1 MKKSNIPVKTFYAAS
16 QGTYGNA
23 LLNWANHAPSD
34 IVEYAFSYRNAAH
47 NLIACRE
54 KIEFGAI
61 DHNACPI
68 IFLFRHSIEL
78 YLKAIV
84 YHLAKLSIDDG
95 QLKIVLPKLWK
106 EHSLVRLLEMAKPVM
121 MAMRTSLPPALR
133 ELDQDTRLFLA
144 NLDGI
149 DPGSYTFRYPVT
161 SHGNSSL
168 SDMLIV
174 NIFVFADQA
183 DFALDELRSLCHYL
197 IDKVHALSPQMR
209 LDLTHLSRM

>member
-1 MKKSNIPVKTFYAAS
+1 MKKSNISVGNFYAAS
-16 QGTYGNA
+16 QGVHGNA
-23 LLNWANHAPSD
+23 LLNWTGHAASD
-34 IVEYAFSYRNAAH
+34 VVEYASSYRNAAH
-47 NLIACRE
+47 NLIAFRE
-54 KIEFGAI
+54 KTEFVTI
-61 DHNACPI
+61 DHHACPI

-84 YHLAKLSIDDG
+84 YHLAKLSIDDT

-106 EHSLVRLLEMAKPVM
+106 EHSLVRLLEMAKPVTV
-121 MAMRTSLPPALR
+121 AMRPILPPALR
-133 ELDQDTRLFLA
+133 ELDEDTLLFLV

-168 SDMLIV
+168 SSVLIV

-183 DFALDELRSLCHYL
+183 DFALDELRNLCHYL

-209 LDLTHLSRM
+209 LDLTHLL